1 MSIKVLL
8 ADDSGVMRKII
19 ARALAAA
26 GVTNIVEAA
35 DGDEAWTRFSSE
47 PFDLVLSDWNMP
59 GRTGLELLTAIRGS
73 GSKTPV
79 ILVTTEAEKSRIL
92 DAIRAGVSDYVIK
105 PFEQDALKEKLEK
118 FIAAAATA

>member
-19 ARALAAA
+19 ARTLTAA
-26 GVTNIVEAA
+26 GVTNITEAA
-35 DGDEAWTRFSSE
+35 DGDEAWNRFSSE
-47 PFDLVLSDWNMP
+47 AFDLVLSDWNMP
-59 GRTGLELLTAIRGS
+59 GRTGLELLTAIRAS

-79 ILVTTEAEKSRIL
+79 VLITTEAEKSRIL

-105 PFEQDALKEKLEK
+105 PFEADALKQKLEK
-118 FIAAAATA
+118 FIPAATA